1 MPRSP
6 WDDPKLGRV
15 YTAIEDSWQ
24 ATRELRALG
33 PEATEYPSLWR
44 RRYFAAITL
53 VRAVGHVLDRVES
66 EKSEAHRKAI
76 ARSWNRIKSKKLF
89 TEFIKPDRDSVLKTY
104 SALTKLEARVE
115 PSETKV
121 SLVVGSGEYEG
132 EDAIG
137 LIERASE
144 LWEVETSRIET
155 HIAELRGET

>member
-24 ATRELRALG
+24 ATRALRRLG

-44 RRYFAAITL
+44 RRYLTAMVL
-53 VRAVGHVLDRVES
+53 VRTVGHVLDKVES
-66 EKSEAHRKAI
+66 PKSEAHRKAV
-76 ARSWNRIKSKKLF
+76 AQSWNRIKSKKLF
-89 TEFIKPDRDSVLKTY
+89 SEFVKPERDSVVKEY
-104 SALTKLEARVE
+104 SALTELKARVE
-115 PSETKV
+115 PSETKL
-121 SLVVGSGEYEG
+121 SLIVGSGEYEG

-137 LIERASE
+137 LIEEAGG
-144 LWEVETSRIET
+144 LWQMETERIET